1 MHYLFTS
8 FPVTEEVVSED
19 SDSTLTAAAITAAIL
34 GFKIGGPFGALAG
47 ATFANH
53 YGNIVLL

>member
-1 MHYLFTS
+1 MHSLHELDASVLLDTNAD
-8 FPVTEEVVSED
+8 PETVA
-19 SDSTLTAAAITAAIL
+19 AAAITAAIV

-53 YGNIVLL
+53 YGKYSTF